1 MTSKKRTFDTLY
13 GTEDFSSN
21 AGICI
26 FLIGF
31 GVFLAVIG
39 FIRGGENAMHSIV
52 PGGALSLVGVC
63 MILYLYSIYRNV
75 NKKTDSSE
83 TKDAV

>member
-13 GTEDFSSN
+13 GTEDFRSN

-26 FLIGF
+26 FLVGF
-31 GVFLAVIG
+31 GILLAVIG
-39 FIRGGENAMHSIV
+39 FIIDNENTMHGIV
-52 PGGALSLVGVC
+52 TGGALSLVGVC

-83 TKDAV
+83 TDDAV